1 MVLLQIALDLL
12 SMKQAI
18 KVAGAAVDY
27 VDIIEAGTPPV
38 KSEGIRAVES
48 LRKNFEKN
56 DFPDIKIMDAGA
68 LEARMAFEAGA
79 DIVSMCAQAPIETIT
94 EAIGETR
101 QWNKK
106 AVVDLIGCRDWV
118 LRAEAC
124 VLELMSKLGIDEEE
138 MRKIH
143 ANL

>member
-12 SMKQAI
+12 NMKQAI
-18 KVAGAAVDY
+18 KVAGVAVDY